1 MFDSTKRMSRSTI
14 QSICGSIWDADI
26 PVLIEALKA
35 QQVERNLI
43 DRQKAEEEQAD
54 RDDEITYFYSDEVTR
69 RE

>member
-1 MFDSTKRMSRSTI
+1 MFDDTKRMSRSTI
-14 QSICGSIWDADI
+14 QKICGKIWDVDI